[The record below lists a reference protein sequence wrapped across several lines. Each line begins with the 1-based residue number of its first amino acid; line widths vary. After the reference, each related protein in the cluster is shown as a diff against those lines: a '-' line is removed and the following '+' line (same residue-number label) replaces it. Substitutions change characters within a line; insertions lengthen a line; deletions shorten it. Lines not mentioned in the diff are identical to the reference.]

1 VATGLFLRNISQN
14 KNRIHNAQ
22 SHANVDGTILPEAE
36 INIQIS

>member
-1 VATGLFLRNISQN
+1 VETGLFLRDIIQI

-22 SHANVDGTILPEAE
+22 SHAIVDGTILPEAE